1 MIENTAERFI
11 TMKHIG
17 ILSLFIALVVIGC
30 KHSAEI
36 KKEHWVDKPVN
47 RWPDFALTNEVG
59 FDDTTFTN
67 LANSFLIDT
76 GADTIGASCKHL
88 FMVFRNHEGL
98 NSIDLGK
105 NFNYWKL
112 YPKNDPNR
120 SVQVKK
126 LINEN
131 KEEPI
136 GQFNTLKNRDWII
149 FDLKEKTEGL
159 YPLKIRYTPL
169 EKGEIVYALGWG
181 ALQKDNTHPV
191 KTTFQCF
198 RSLGNYYYAKSL
210 TKDVKPNG
218 RSGSPVIDK
227 NGYLVGITS
236 GAEGKLVVIGS
247 IQYLKNLFDRHQVD
261 YKMPAG

>member
-1 MIENTAERFI
+1 
-11 TMKHIG
+11 MKHIG
-17 ILSLFIALVVIGC
+17 ILMLFIALTVIGC
-30 KHSAEI
+30 KQGAEI
-36 KKEHWVDKPVN
+36 KKEPWVDKPLN
-47 RWPDFALTNEVG
+47 QWPSFALTNEIG

-67 LANSFLIDT
+67 LANAFLIDT
-76 GADTIGASCKHL
+76 GADTLGASCKHI

-98 NSIDLGK
+98 RFISLGE
-105 NFNYWKL
+105 NFDHWKL
-112 YPKNDPNR
+112 YPKNNPER
-120 SVQVKK
+120 FVQIKM

-131 KEEPI
+131 KEEPV

-149 FDLKEKTEGL
+149 FDLQGKPENL

-169 EKGEIVYALGWG
+169 EKGEVVYALGWG
-181 ALQKDNTHPV
+181 ALQEDNTHPV

-210 TKDVKPNG
+210 TKNVKPDG

-236 GAEGKLVVIGS
+236 GAEGKLTVIGS
-247 IQYLKNLFDRHQVD
+247 IQYLKHLFDSHQVD
-261 YKMPAG
+261 YKMPGTK